1 MVIRATGAAPDGSTM
16 DRRCHRWPPVLAW
29 RPRLLARIITG
40 IGWRPL
46 TSMAGSF
53 GRIRKSSQLP
63 GDPGFPGAI
72 CTKEDQP

>member
-1 MVIRATGAAPDGSTM
+1 MVIRVAGARCCMSGATA
-16 DRRCHRWPPVLAW
+16 WPPILAW